1 MKLVGLMLVTFLSSS
16 AYAAQY
22 FVDSRASGSD
32 LGTAADPW
40 KSMSKV
46 SAKTFAP
53 GDVINVARG
62 STYEAVLNGAPI
74 VTLKGSGA
82 SGNPIIF
89 QASGVGNPPLIKN
102 TGTGESSG
110 IWIGNWSTGS
120 SWFIIDGF
128 KIEGAINA
136 GIQIFKNSNNNI
148 IQNIEMVDC
157 GVGVGV
163 EGQSNI
169 ITKSNFH
176 DFKMVRNT
184 PTSVHPDDDYGANAI
199 VISAPDNEFSYNTC
213 KNLCNQSYDYGIDG
227 GCVELFGNVSNAK
240 IHHNYAELSC
250 GFLENGGQGTG
261 SYKGIANNVTVSYN
275 VAINMYGGFWGTHRG
290 TNWYSD
296 FMNYHINNNTI
307 IENGLYP
314 KLFNPAGVEVVLPA
328 RSGPLFWVY
337 KNSVNPLPDGA
348 LFIRNNIIATTD
360 SLTLFQSGTTFTNEG
375 NIIKV
380 GMSQIETLK
389 FANFAAKNF
398 RLLSGS
404 PAINASAPINNL
416 PVGTAPLY
424 LKDMDGNSIVGKSD
438 VGAYEYTNGVTPVCV
453 PAVPSIALAPAS
465 LSGLAGATLT
475 YSAVVKNNDSA
486 ECLPRSFA
494 LSSTFAGGLSGSL
507 SASSVNL
514 APGASSAA
522 ISLPVKSAVGT
533 VAGKLAI
540 DVKVD
545 GVQMASAAYVV
556 LPVVSADV
564 VAPLTSI
571 LSPSNNSFIS
581 PKTYI
586 SVTASASDAIGV
598 TKVEFFRNGVLK
610 CTDTS
615 APYSC
620 RIKSGARV
628 GKVHSIQTKAY
639 DAAGN
644 VGLSSLFK
652 ITTK

>member
-1 MKLVGLMLVTFLSSS
+1 MFMKVVGLMLVTFLSSS
-16 AYAAQY
+16 AFAAQY
-22 FVDSRASGSD
+22 FVDSRASGLD
-32 LGTAADPW
+32 LGTATDPW

-102 TGTGESSG
+102 TGSGSSAG
-110 IWIGNWSTGS
+110 IWIGNWSTGA
-120 SWFIIDGF
+120 SWFVIDGF
-128 KIEGAINA
+128 KIEGALEA
-136 GIQIFKNSNNNI
+136 GITIFKNSNNNTV
-148 IQNIEMVDC
+148 QNIEMVDC
-157 GVGVGV
+157 GVGIST
-163 EGQSNI
+163 EGEYNL

-176 DFKMVRNT
+176 DFKMVKNT
-184 PTSVHPDDDYGANAI
+184 PGGDDDYGANAI
-199 VISAPDNEFSYNTC
+199 VISAPNNEFSYNTC

-261 SYKGIANNVTVSYN
+261 TYKGIANNVTVSYN

-290 TNWYSD
+290 SNFQSD
-296 FMNYHINNNTI
+296 LLNYHINNNTI
-307 IENGLYP
+307 IENGIYP
-314 KLFNPAGVEVVLPA
+314 KLFNPMGVEVALPA

-337 KNSVNPLPDGA
+337 KHSENPFPDGA

-360 SLTLFQSGTTFTNEG
+360 SLTLFQSGANFINEG
-375 NIIKV
+375 NLIKV
-380 GMSQIETLK
+380 GMSQIDTLK

-398 RLLSGS
+398 RLLSAS

-416 PVGTAPLY
+416 PVGSSSIY

-438 VGAYEYTNGVTPVCV
+438 VGAYEYNNGVLPVCV
-453 PAVPSIALAPAS
+453 PSAPSISLAPAS

-475 YSAVVKNNDSA
+475 YIAVVKNNDSA
-486 ECLPRSFA
+486 ECVPRAFA
-494 LSSTFAGGLSGSL
+494 LSRTLAVGLSGSL

-514 APGASSAA
+514 APGISSSP
-522 ISLPVKSAVGT
+522 ISLPVMSALGT
-533 VAGKLAI
+533 AAGNLAI
-540 DVKVD
+540 SVLVD
-545 GVQMASAAYVV
+545 GAQMASAAYVV
-556 LPVVSADV
+556 LPVASADV

-571 LSPSNNSFIS
+571 LSPSNGSLFS
-581 PKTYI
+581 PNTYLN
-586 SVTASASDAIGV
+586 VTASASDAIGV
-598 TKVEFFRNGVLK
+598 TKVEFYRNGVLK
-610 CTDTS
+610 CTVTS

-620 RIKSGARV
+620 IIKLGFRV
-628 GKVHSIQTKAY
+628 GKDHNLQTKAY

-644 VGLSSLFK
+644 VGQSSIVK
-652 ITTK
+652 VTTK